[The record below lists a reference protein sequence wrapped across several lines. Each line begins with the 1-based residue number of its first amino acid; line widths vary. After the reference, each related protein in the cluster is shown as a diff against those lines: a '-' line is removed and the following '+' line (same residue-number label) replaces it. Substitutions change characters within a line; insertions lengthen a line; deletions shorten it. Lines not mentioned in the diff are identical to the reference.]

1 MTTTLL
7 HLAVDLV
14 AAIILAYGIY
24 ARRHHRGDLAC
35 AYLALN
41 VGVCVSVAV
50 LLSASS
56 ASALGL
62 GLFGVLSIIRLRSDS
77 ISQQEV
83 AYYFVALVLGL
94 VNGLPSADW
103 RIVAVFDVLL
113 LAVMYVAD
121 HPSRTRG
128 PQRRTVV
135 LDTVYPDEQTML
147 MELRARLGGTVVR
160 HSVSEVDY
168 VREVTVVDVRFR
180 PDAAPVVHGAPAAH
194 R

>member
-1 MTTTLL
+1 MTTTVF
-7 HLAVDLV
+7 HLAADLV
-14 AAIILAYGIY
+14 AAVLLAYGIY
-24 ARRHHRGDLAC
+24 ARRHHRRDLAC

-50 LLSASS
+50 LLSVPA
-56 ASALGL
+56 AGTLGL

-103 RIVAVFDVLL
+103 RLVAVFNVLL
-113 LAVMYVAD
+113 LTVMYVAD
-121 HPSRTRG
+121 HPARAVG
-128 PQRRTVV
+128 PVRRTVV
-135 LDTVYPDEQTML
+135 LDTVYPDEASMVL
-147 MELRARLGGTVVR
+147 ELQGRLNGTVVR

-180 PDAAPVVHGAPAAH
+180 PNPAAVTHGAPVAV